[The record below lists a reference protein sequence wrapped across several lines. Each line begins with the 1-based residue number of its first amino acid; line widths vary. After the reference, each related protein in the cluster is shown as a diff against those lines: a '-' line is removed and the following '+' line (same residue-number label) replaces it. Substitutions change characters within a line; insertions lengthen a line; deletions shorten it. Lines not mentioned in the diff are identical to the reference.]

1 MTAIKTTKISFVVP
15 DQGHA
20 ELLKELGTDI
30 SRLQITRAFDSPRRI
45 VLSEDLTRIVHVSEL
60 PECKSQ
66 VEYDILS
73 SEFLHKLRGLLE
85 DREVIYKCLTK
96 EEREEARIRA
106 EYAMYRLNEKFGPK
120 EKPSKF
126 KRFLNYLFN
135 PSK

>member
-1 MTAIKTTKISFVVP
+1 MTTTTKIAFVAP

-20 ELLKELGTDI
+20 ELLKELGADI
-30 SRLQITRAFDSPRRI
+30 TRLQIPRRFDSPRRI
-45 VLSEDLTRIVHVSEL
+45 VLSEDLTRIVSISEMS
-60 PECKSQ
+60 ECKSQ

-73 SEFLHKLRGLLE
+73 GEFLDRLQHCLKG
-85 DREVIYKCLTK
+85 REVIYKHVTK

-106 EYAMYRLNEKFGPK
+106 EFAMYRLNEKFGSK
-120 EKPSKF
+120 EMPSKF